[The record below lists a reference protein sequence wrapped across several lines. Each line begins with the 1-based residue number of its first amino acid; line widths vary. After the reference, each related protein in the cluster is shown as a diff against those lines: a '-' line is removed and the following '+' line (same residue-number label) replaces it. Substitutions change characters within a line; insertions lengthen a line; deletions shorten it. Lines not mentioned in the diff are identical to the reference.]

1 MKRKFCRAGAAG
13 VLLRFFGNRGDFY
26 TKFVRPALAIAA
38 RAYYNLSLKIS
49 IIFVKKEGPVYEP
62 VA

>member
-1 MKRKFCRAGAAG
+1 MSCRREGRFAA
-13 VLLRFFGNRGDFY
+13 FFGNRRDFY

-62 VA
+62 LA